1 MHLAIRI
8 TSYRMNVQNG
18 HFYVYYTVVKNSSPL
33 AAPSLFAFVNTNQRK
48 SFYEVGLLVNSGKVP
63 IMQ

>member
-8 TSYRMNVQNG
+8 TSYRMNVQND

-48 SFYEVGLLVNSGKVP
+48 SFYEVGL
-63 IMQ
+63 